1 MSKLILKRFQCVV
14 ETDEIGADSPYFVT
28 FVGDITTGD
37 IDVKMTRQGNWH
49 NEVDQ
54 GETWIVNETVAQNF
68 DFKPAKTL
76 VLCAMVE
83 EDEGVDI
90 NHSEVQNLI
99 KTGMK
104 TRLKQYRDTGSNVIT
119 PLITNGMAS
128 TLRGLVHMALITG
141 SGAADDFVAVKPLKL
156 NGNTGDQSVVP
167 LIGDGGRYNVR
178 YTVA

>member
-14 ETDEIGADSPYFVT
+14 ETDEVGADSPYFLT
-28 FVGDITTGD
+28 FVGDITTGES
-37 IDVKMTRQGNWH
+37 DVKMTRQGNWH

-54 GETWIVNETVAQNF
+54 GETWVVNATVANGF

-90 NHSEVQNLI
+90 TNNEVQSLI
-99 KTGMK
+99 KTGMAN
-104 TRLKQYRDTGSNVIT
+104 RLKQYRDTGSNVIK

-128 TLRGLVHMALITG
+128 TFRGLIHAALLSG
-141 SGAADDFVAVKPLKL
+141 SGAADDLVAVKPLKL
-156 NGNTGDQSVVP
+156 SGNSGDQSVVT

-178 YTVA
+178 YSVA